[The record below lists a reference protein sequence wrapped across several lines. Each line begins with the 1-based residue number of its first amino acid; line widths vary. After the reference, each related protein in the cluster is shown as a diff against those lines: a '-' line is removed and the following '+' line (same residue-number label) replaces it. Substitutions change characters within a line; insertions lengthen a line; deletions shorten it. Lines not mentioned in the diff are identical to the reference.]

1 MAFIFHIAVALQ
13 VIALGFAFTIMKDS
27 IQNTSDKI
35 LKKAGIIVSGLMLVL
50 MSAALVC
57 TLSLWLYS
65 QFNPAAHDKY
75 FKSLVQDSTGE
86 EGLLFMRGLNGFAS
100 APAPAYADTTTGCR
114 RPSTHQ
120 GSMKVY

>member
-75 FKSLVQDSTGE
+75 FK
-86 EGLLFMRGLNGFAS
+86 
-100 APAPAYADTTTGCR
+100 
-114 RPSTHQ
+114 
-120 GSMKVY
+120 